1 MQVGEFL
8 NQDLPSAQDRAQALS
23 MLAARA
29 QVALNAD
36 AVMVAMFDR
45 SAQIWRGYCPGHPVE
60 LVHAQISHFVST
72 TFLEEVRQT
81 NAPLFR
87 PLQLGRMDSS
97 KSWPILGVRFAVGAP
112 LRDLTAP
119 AAPQSFAGVL
129 YLDRRGDHGAFSA
142 LEEGMVSEL
151 ALAASLALAYVDHY
165 LGELGS
171 LEQMDAAKNVRV
183 RDVLKSTQ
191 GNINQAFKRLS
202 LEFDSR
208 DKLKHFIQNTG
219 LGAYVA
225 RARASY
231 TVEGIRSLILDT
243 KDLRKVGNALG
254 NRRYSTIN
262 RFLRHQNPSTTL
274 RNLVN
279 SLGLTWEAVQGK
291 AFQDLDPKSASV
303 DRL

>member
-8 NQDLPSAQDRAQALS
+8 NQDLPNAANRAQALS
-23 MLAARA
+23 MLAVRA
-29 QVALNAD
+29 QVALGAD

-72 TFLEEVRQT
+72 TFLDEVRQT

-87 PLQLGRMDSS
+87 SLQLGRMDKS
-97 KSWPILGVRFAVGAP
+97 KSWPILGVRFAIGAP

-119 AAPQSFAGVL
+119 SAPQSFAGVL

-142 LEEGMVSEL
+142 LEEGKVSEL
-151 ALAASLALAYVDHY
+151 ALAASLALAYVDQH
-165 LGELGS
+165 LGIATSFG
-171 LEQMDAAKNVRV
+171 QMDAAKNVRV
-183 RDVLKSTQ
+183 RDVLNATQ

-202 LEFDSR
+202 LEFHSR

-219 LGAYVA
+219 LSAHVA
-225 RARASY
+225 RARSSY
-231 TVEGIRSLILDT
+231 TIEGIKTLILDT
-243 KDLRKVGNALG
+243 QDLRKVGNALG
-254 NRRYSTIN
+254 NRRFSTIN
-262 RFLRHQNPSTTL
+262 RFLRHQNPSTSL
-274 RNLVN
+274 RALVEK
-279 SLGLTWEAVQGK
+279 LGLSWESVHGK